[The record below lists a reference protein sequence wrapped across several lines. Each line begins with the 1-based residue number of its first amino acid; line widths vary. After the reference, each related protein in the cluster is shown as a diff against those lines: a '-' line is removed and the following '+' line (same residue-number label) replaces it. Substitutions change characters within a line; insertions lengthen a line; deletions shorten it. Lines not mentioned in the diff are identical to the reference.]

1 MEVGPLGQE
10 EPLEKETATH
20 SGVLAWRIPGTG
32 EPDGLP
38 SMGTHRVRH
47 CLTVLASIT
56 HLMDMSLSELR
67 ELVMDR
73 EAWRATV
80 HGVATSQRRLSD
92 RTELKQCLCSFF
104 CHLVHFNISATI
116 NQMWFW
122 KIRTATQASDQEDS
136 LLQQWHRT
144 SLILYPHN
152 TLLYI
157 FFLFVCSFFL
167 LYILHSIIFVKW
179 MVRNTILTH
188 QELTLKFFH

>member
-1 MEVGPLGQE
+1 M
-10 EPLEKETATH
+10 ATH

-32 EPDGLP
+32 EPGGLP
-38 SMGTHRVRH
+38 STGTHRVRH
-47 CLTVLASIT
+47 NWSDLASIT

-80 HGVATSQRRLSD
+80 HGVAKSQRRLSD
-92 RTELKQCLCSFF
+92 WTELKQCLCSFS

-122 KIRTATQASDQEDS
+122 KIRTATQASDQDS
-136 LLQQWHRT
+136 LLQQWHRM

-152 TLLYI
+152 TLLY
-157 FFLFVCSFFL
+157 V
-167 LYILHSIIFVKW
+167 LHSIIFVKW